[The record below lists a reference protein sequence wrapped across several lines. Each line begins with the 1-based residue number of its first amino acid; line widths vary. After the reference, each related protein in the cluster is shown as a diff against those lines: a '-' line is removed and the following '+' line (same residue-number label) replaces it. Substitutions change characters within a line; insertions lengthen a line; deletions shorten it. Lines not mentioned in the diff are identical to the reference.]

1 MKRDHFLTRDKNQ
14 LQTDFKDWN
23 GRAGTIGP
31 LEENTG
37 CTLFDISFS
46 NDFFGF
52 YIKNKNKHVALHQTK
67 QLLHSKAVVQKP
79 PT

>member
-1 MKRDHFLTRDKNQ
+1 MKWDHFLTPDKNQ
-14 LQTDFKDWN
+14 TEFKDWN
-23 GRAGTIGP
+23 GRPGTIGP

-37 CTLFDISFS
+37 STLFDISFS

-52 YIKNKNKHVALHQTK
+52 YIKNKNKHVGLHQMK